1 MSSIGNA
8 GSITRWLTEVSARR
22 ETDRSELLWRRFGI
36 RLVRLA
42 RHHLRGI
49 QDRAYDEE
57 DLALSTMNEFYRRAS
72 LGSYDK
78 LENRDDLW
86 RLLMTISLNKSRNRL
101 RALRRIKRAAKTPVR
116 EIYPVK
122 NAKEIDWTNT
132 PEWLAIVAEQSEYL
146 LRVLDDHDPSGMLQQ
161 ITLMKLDGASNSQI
175 ANDLGCT
182 RRAVAARLIWIQG
195 IWNYYLN
202 QQRE

>member
-86 RLLMTISLNKSRNRL
+86 RLLMKISLNKSRNRL
-101 RALRRIKRAAKTPVR
+101 RALRSIKRAAKTPVR

>member
-86 RLLMTISLNKSRNRL
+86 RLLMKISLNKSRNRL
-101 RALRRIKRAAKTPVR
+101 RALRRIKRAAKTPSQ

>member
-86 RLLMTISLNKSRNRL
+86 RLLMKISLNKSRNRL

>member
-1 MSSIGNA
+1 MSSFGNA

-86 RLLMTISLNKSRNRL
+86 RLLMKISLNKSRNRL

>member
-57 DLALSTMNEFYRRAS
+57 DLAVSTINEFYRRAS

>member
-1 MSSIGNA
+1 MGSVGNA
-8 GSITRWLTEVSARR
+8 GSITRWLTGTSARR
-22 ETDRSELLWRRFGI
+22 EKDRSELLWRRFGI

-49 QDRAYDEE
+49 EDRAYDEE

-78 LENRDDLW
+78 LENRADLW
-86 RLLMTISLNKSRNRL
+86 RLLIKISLNKSRNRL
-101 RALRRIKRAAKTPVR
+101 RTARRVKRGANAPVQD
-116 EIYPVK
+116 IYPIRK
-122 NAKEIDWTNT
+122 AKQLDWSNT

-146 LRVLDDHDPSGMLQQ
+146 LRVLDDHDPSGMLQR

-175 ANDLGCT
+175 ANALGCT

-195 IWNYYLN
+195 IWNYCLD